1 MKSAPQWITT
11 FASLISH
18 VSTCE
23 GPPRESKDTAI
34 ENWGSEL
41 AQETTTLVLYILD
54 VIFSFFSFIIHICM
68 NICGLS
74 TLRVWRKVEI
84 CSRFVLIRSKQK
96 VGFHT
101 ECAPQLFYWTPHAR
115 CLIEIDDKGDTGNN
129 SFVLKTQTNTHQLDQ
144 FWNFL
149 YPWKIVISRVKGV
162 DVRSA
167 TRVLKAATIIFFVT
181 WKLKQW
187 INTYQ

>member
-1 MKSAPQWITT
+1 M
-11 FASLISH
+11 
-18 VSTCE
+18 
-23 GPPRESKDTAI
+23 
-34 ENWGSEL
+34 
-41 AQETTTLVLYILD
+41 
-54 VIFSFFSFIIHICM
+54 IFSLYFLYSSCEYLYSFFIS
-68 NICGLS
+68 S
-74 TLRVWRKVEI
+74 RVWRKVEI

-115 CLIEIDDKGDTGNN
+115 CLIEIDDKGDKSNN
-129 SFVLKTQTNTHQLDQ
+129 SLELKTQKNTHQLDQ

-181 WKLKQW
+181 WKLKQQTNIYKSDPFRKSLFLW
-187 INTYQ
+187 RHKNGNYCHLWNLDKQNGLI